1 MPHDRPRYLGASI
14 ARALAH
20 SPIVGILGQ
29 RQVGKTTLLE
39 AASAEYTTFDRAS
52 VLRQASADA
61 ETFLAGHAAPFG
73 IDEAQLCP
81 ALFPALKE
89 HVRTHK
95 RKGQFLLS
103 GSVRFTS
110 KANIRESLTGRIVSL
125 ELLPFT
131 VAEAAGMPL
140 PNLCEQLLKATT
152 LRNLEFLEA
161 RHAGP
166 QVLER
171 YLAQGGLPGICFFR
185 DRQVRAEKFEAH
197 LDTLLNRDIRQVY
210 ATTLLYGSL
219 RALLEHLARNQG
231 RPFEIAEAAR
241 TSQISRVS
249 LRRLLF
255 ALEALFLI
263 RVVPA
268 LEGGKPTIFLEDQGM
283 ATWLNNRV
291 LDLADD
297 IVRGLYANLR
307 QELHYRPEPGGRISY
322 WRTRNDAEMPLV
334 FDSRHGRLGFIA
346 TALEEPAP
354 KTLGSARAFLERFPD
369 AKVVIAYAGRRVVC
383 KTASLFWVPYWL
395 LC

>member
-1 MPHDRPRYLGASI
+1 MPHDRPRYLDASV

-20 SPIVGILGQ
+20 SPIVGVLGQ

-39 AASAEYTTFDRAS
+39 AASAEYATFDRAA

-61 ETFLAGHAAPFG
+61 ETFIVGHAAPFG

-89 HVRTHK
+89 HVRKHK

-110 KANIRESLTGRIVSL
+110 KADIRESLTGRIVSL

-131 VAEAAGMPL
+131 VAEATGLPL
-140 PNLCEQLLKATT
+140 PNLCERLLKAKTP
-152 LRNLEFLEA
+152 RHLEFFDA
-161 RHAGP
+161 RNPGP
-166 QVLER
+166 QVMER
-171 YLAQGGLPGICFFR
+171 FLAQGGLPGICFFR
-185 DRQVRAEKFEAH
+185 DAHVRAERFESH
-197 LDTLLNRDIRQVY
+197 LDTLLNRDVRQIY
-210 ATTLLYGSL
+210 PTTLLYSSL
-219 RALLEHLARNQG
+219 RALMEYLARSQG
-231 RPFEIAEAAR
+231 HPFEIAEAAR
-241 TSQISRVS
+241 ASQISRVS
-249 LRRLLF
+249 LKRVLF

-268 LEGGKPTIFLEDQGM
+268 LEGSKPTIFLEDQGM
-283 ATWLNNRV
+283 ASWLSHRA
-291 LDLADD
+291 LDSADD

-307 QELHYRPEPGGRISY
+307 QEFHYRPDPGGRISY
-322 WRTRNDAEMPLV
+322 WRTRNDAEVPLV
-334 FDSRHGRLGFIA
+334 FDSRHGRLGLIA
-346 TALEEPAP
+346 TRLEEPTP

-369 AKVVIAYAGRRVVC
+369 SRVVIAYAGRRVVR
-383 KTASLFWVPYWL
+383 KTPSMFWIPYWQ